1 MACQHLN
8 LLVRAAGKRHSLAMV
23 AVTNAL
29 PPIVTDRLCLRCAE
43 ERDADSLAGL
53 MSEAVSRR
61 LASWPVPYTPVMAL
75 DRIGGVRMAA
85 AERRSLPLVIERR
98 ADGVVMGWIS
108 ISRAPGDP
116 ETALITYWLGEAF
129 QGQGYMREAA
139 PAAMHEA
146 FALMDVVR
154 LRAAVQ
160 ADNAPSR
167 AVARLLGMAPMGE
180 GRIWCPARGR
190 DESCLWFELPRERA
204 LQAQPARADAA
215 S

>member
-1 MACQHLN
+1 MVVAS
-8 LLVRAAGKRHSLAMV
+8 HS
-23 AVTNAL
+23 L
-29 PPIVTDRLCLRCAE
+29 PPIDTERLRLRCAE
-43 ERDADSLAGL
+43 ERDAEPLARL

-75 DRIGGVRMAA
+75 DRISGVRMAA

-116 ETALITYWLGEAF
+116 TTALITYWLGEAY
-129 QGQGYMREAA
+129 QRRGYMREAA
-139 PAAMHEA
+139 PAAMREA
-146 FALMDVVR
+146 FDLMDVAR

-160 ADNAPSR
+160 ADNAPSI
-167 AVARLLGMAPMGE
+167 AVTRLLGMAPLGE

-190 DESCLWFELPRERA
+190 EETCLWFDLPRDLAMRRLAEG
-204 LQAQPARADAA
+204 AA
-215 S
+215 AAP

>member
-1 MACQHLN
+1 
-8 LLVRAAGKRHSLAMV
+8 MV

-29 PPIVTDRLCLRCAE
+29 PPIHTDRLCLRCAE
-43 ERDADSLAGL
+43 DRDAEHLAGL

-75 DRIGGVRMAA
+75 DRISGVRMAA
-85 AERRSLPLVIERR
+85 AERRSLPLVLERR
-98 ADGVVMGWIS
+98 ADGAVMGWVS

-116 ETALITYWLGEAF
+116 RTALITYWLGEAF
-129 QGQGYMREAA
+129 HGHGYMREAA
-139 PAAMHEA
+139 PVAMHQA
-146 FALMDVVR
+146 FALMDVDR

-160 ADNAPSR
+160 ADNAPSL
-167 AVARLLGMAPMGE
+167 AVLRLLGMAPMGE

-190 DESCLWFELPRERA
+190 DEPCLWFELSREKA
-204 LQAQPARADAA
+204 ELSQPARADAT